1 MILLGLIWCTT
12 SNVHEDAKK
21 EDLFNDKFSSTI
33 KNRLFVFKTLWTE

>member
-33 KNRLFVFKTLWTE
+33 KKQTVFKTLWTE